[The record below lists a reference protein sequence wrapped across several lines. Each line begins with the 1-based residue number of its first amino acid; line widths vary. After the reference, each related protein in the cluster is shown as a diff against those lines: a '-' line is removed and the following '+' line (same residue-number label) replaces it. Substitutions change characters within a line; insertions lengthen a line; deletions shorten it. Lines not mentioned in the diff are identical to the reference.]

1 MKTTSKSSS
10 GKVSYEKSSDSSR
23 QFYLHKSCTS
33 FNVAILALVLFDVDD
48 TQYVSIPHDDQS
60 INFIIC
66 SELMDPP
73 TFTKFKTFLARW
85 RVDQSMNFIR
95 WALGS
100 TTVRITDE
108 YIYGCIR
115 KMVVAVRANDIYT
128 NLILTSEVSF
138 RVMTGV
144 NGHGNHWKTTR
155 ESKTIHSRKKDIG
168 RISRCS

>member
-1 MKTTSKSSS
+1 
-10 GKVSYEKSSDSSR
+10 
-23 QFYLHKSCTS
+23 
-33 FNVAILALVLFDVDD
+33 
-48 TQYVSIPHDDQS
+48 
-60 INFIIC
+60 
-66 SELMDPP
+66 
-73 TFTKFKTFLARW
+73 
-85 RVDQSMNFIR
+85 MNFIR

-144 NGHGNHWKTTR
+144 NGHANHWKTTR
-155 ESKTIHSRKKDIG
+155 ESKTIHSRKKKYWTDQ
-168 RISRCS
+168 